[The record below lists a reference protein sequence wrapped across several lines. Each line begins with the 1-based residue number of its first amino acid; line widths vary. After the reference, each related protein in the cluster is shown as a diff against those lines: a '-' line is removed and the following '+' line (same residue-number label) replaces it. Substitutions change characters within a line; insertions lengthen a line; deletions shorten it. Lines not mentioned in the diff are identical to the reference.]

1 MSHDPS
7 APSSSSYPSY
17 PVPPPHIPSWSAAAL
32 PHPWPL
38 DEEPEE
44 EPPESAPHGHV
55 ADTDGDLPT
64 RPLRRALPSPA
75 RGHHGDLRLLRRAYR
90 RQRRVATLAALGYF
104 VVFLLL
110 SAYEPAVM
118 TRPVTGGLS
127 TGLLLGLVQVPV
139 TWLAILLY
147 EGTARRYV
155 DPLAARVRRHTPPD
169 PLAGAPEGSTALRGP
184 GR

>member
-1 MSHDPS
+1 M
-7 APSSSSYPSY
+7 
-17 PVPPPHIPSWSAAAL
+17 
-32 PHPWPL
+32 
-38 DEEPEE
+38 
-44 EPPESAPHGHV
+44 
-55 ADTDGDLPT
+55 
-64 RPLRRALPSPA
+64 
-75 RGHHGDLRLLRRAYR
+75 LRRAYR

-110 SAYEPAVM
+110 SAYEPAVL

-139 TWLAILLY
+139 TWLAVLLY

-155 DPLAARVRRHTPPD
+155 DPLAARVRRNTPPD
-169 PLAGAPEGSTALRGP
+169 PLPGNSGPDGLVEP